1 MLQKV
6 LYPLLIL
13 LLLSSYIYLPN
24 TMDKGVMI
32 LLLSIV
38 ALVLVLFFIHKEG
51 LFVLRKNY
59 FRNSIL
65 FIIGYVIVHFQYPLD
80 YVLGNVS
87 ADNFFIWINRTIVVK
102 SMFFSTIGLVSFL
115 WGYTL
120 YSTSKKSELK
130 HVVVKERVLTTKTLL
145 WLATAFL
152 ALYFYTVNPLYLS
165 GYYGSV
171 GMGATATYVV
181 LLFKVFIFAV
191 LIQNVRNMRIKQYV
205 PSSFLD
211 YVRQQG
217 YFLLVLIAIYLL
229 SVMFSGDRGP
239 IISFSIAY
247 VAGYYFVSK
256 KKLSFSRA
264 GILLMAAALF
274 ITILGITRSLDK
286 DMSFVDRVKESVTHS
301 KFEEPSILPQTSE
314 LAGSVRTLH
323 AVVDYVPKNH
333 PHTYGRFQLQL
344 LTSSIPFSS
353 GLLSF
358 LPESGHI
365 RFKGP
370 ASFATWLIQGEN
382 PNSGVGT
389 TCIADL
395 YVEFGL
401 FGVLFGMLLFGF
413 FIRYA
418 EVNFYKI
425 GLPALF
431 PHILSF
437 VYLSDAIYISRSSI
451 LFGFRTALWIYIVL
465 IINRY
470 LLNRR

>member
-1 MLQKV
+1 M
-6 LYPLLIL
+6 
-13 LLLSSYIYLPN
+13 
-24 TMDKGVMI
+24 
-32 LLLSIV
+32 
-38 ALVLVLFFIHKEG
+38 
-51 LFVLRKNY
+51 
-59 FRNSIL
+59 
-65 FIIGYVIVHFQYPLD
+65 
-80 YVLGNVS
+80 
-87 ADNFFIWINRTIVVK
+87 
-102 SMFFSTIGLVSFL
+102 
-115 WGYTL
+115 
-120 YSTSKKSELK
+120 
-130 HVVVKERVLTTKTLL
+130 VKERVQTTKPLL
-145 WLATAFL
+145 WFATAFL

-171 GMGATATYVV
+171 EMGATATYVV

-229 SVMFSGDRGP
+229 SVMFSGDRGA
-239 IISFSIAY
+239 IITFSIAY
-247 VAGYYFVSK
+247 VSGYYFVSK
-256 KKLSFSRA
+256 KKLSLSRA
-264 GILLMAAALF
+264 GILFMAAAFF

-286 DMSFVDRVKESVTHS
+286 EMSFVDRVKESVTHS
-301 KFEEPSILPQTSE
+301 KFEEPSVLPQTSE

-323 AVVDYVPKNH
+323 AVVDFVPNAH
-333 PHTYGRFQLQL
+333 PHTYGRFQLQQL
-344 LTSSIPFSS
+344 VSSIPFSS

-358 LPESGHI
+358 LPESEHY
-365 RFKGP
+365 RFKSP
-370 ASFATWLIQGEN
+370 ASFATWIIQGDY
-382 PNSGVGT
+382 PTSGEGT
-389 TCIADL
+389 TSTADL

-401 FGVLFGMLLFGF
+401 FGVLFGMLLLGF

-451 LFGFRTALWIYIVL
+451 LFGFRTVLWIYIVL

>member
-1 MLQKV
+1 
-6 LYPLLIL
+6 
-13 LLLSSYIYLPN
+13 
-24 TMDKGVMI
+24 
-32 LLLSIV
+32 
-38 ALVLVLFFIHKEG
+38 
-51 LFVLRKNY
+51 
-59 FRNSIL
+59 
-65 FIIGYVIVHFQYPLD
+65 
-80 YVLGNVS
+80 
-87 ADNFFIWINRTIVVK
+87 
-102 SMFFSTIGLVSFL
+102 
-115 WGYTL
+115 
-120 YSTSKKSELK
+120 
-130 HVVVKERVLTTKTLL
+130 
-145 WLATAFL
+145 
-152 ALYFYTVNPLYLS
+152 
-165 GYYGSV
+165 
-171 GMGATATYVV
+171 
-181 LLFKVFIFAV
+181 
-191 LIQNVRNMRIKQYV
+191 
-205 PSSFLD
+205 
-211 YVRQQG
+211 
-217 YFLLVLIAIYLL
+217 
-229 SVMFSGDRGP
+229 
-239 IISFSIAY
+239 
-247 VAGYYFVSK
+247 
-256 KKLSFSRA
+256 
-264 GILLMAAALF
+264 
-274 ITILGITRSLDK
+274 
-286 DMSFVDRVKESVTHS
+286 MSFVDRVKESVTHS

-437 VYLSDAIYISRSSI
+437 VYLSDAISISRSSI
-451 LFGFRTALWIYIVL
+451 LFGFRAVLWIYIVL